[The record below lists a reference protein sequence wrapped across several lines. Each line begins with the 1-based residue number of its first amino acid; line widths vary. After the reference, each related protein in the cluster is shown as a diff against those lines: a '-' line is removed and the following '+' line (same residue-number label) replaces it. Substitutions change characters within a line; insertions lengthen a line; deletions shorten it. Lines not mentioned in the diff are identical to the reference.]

1 MQYTKVFIP
10 ITDQDQQDIIAAYL
24 AEGDF
29 DAFEN
34 HPEGLVAFIP
44 SQQFNNTFL
53 NSVLSEF
60 DVALLDIIIENI
72 AQQNWNAV
80 WESNFEPIYLNNKCS
95 VRAPFHAPLN
105 TEIEL
110 IIEPK
115 MSFGTGHHAT
125 TSMMMEYMLELNFN
139 NKTVLDFG
147 SGTGILAIL
156 ASKLNAMN
164 ITAIDNEEWAVENSK
179 ENCER
184 NNVINVQAILGE
196 KEKVFGSFDI
206 VLANI
211 NRHIIIESADVIL
224 PCVKENGELLIS
236 GILNQDE
243 NEIKNLI
250 ETEGFKFIS
259 TRQKENWSAMH
270 FIKQKKA
277 S

>member
-10 ITDQDQQDIIAAYL
+10 ILDQEQQDIIAAFL

-34 HPEGLVAFIP
+34 HPDGLVAFVP
-44 SQQFNNTFL
+44 SQQFDAVFL
-53 NSVLSEF
+53 NTVLANLELS
-60 DVALLDIIIENI
+60 LTNYNIENV

-80 WESNFEPIYLNNKCS
+80 WESNFEPIYINKKCS
-95 VRAPFHAPLN
+95 VRAPFHAPMQ

-125 TSMMMEYMLELNFN
+125 TSMMMESMLEMNFN
-139 NKTVLDFG
+139 HKEVLDFG
-147 SGTGILAIL
+147 SGTGILAVL
-156 ASKLNAMN
+156 ASKLNA
-164 ITAIDNEEWAVENSK
+164 IKVTAIDNEEWAFENCI

-184 NNVINVQAILGE
+184 NGVTNIETILGE
-196 KEKVFGSFDI
+196 KDKVKGTFDI

-211 NRHIIIESADVIL
+211 NRHIIIESIDVLL
-224 PCVKENGELLIS
+224 PSVKENGELLIS

-243 NEIKNLI
+243 TEIENLI
-250 ETEGFKFIS
+250 TLQGFTFVSKK
-259 TRQKENWSAMH
+259 QKENWSAMH
-270 FIKQKKA
+270 FVKNKA
-277 S
+277 